1 EEERRRKRMEERLQL
16 IEEEHAQH
24 EEFWQQERA
33 RRRIE
38 YSEKELI
45 DTSKYG
51 SLERRT
57 PDSESISRRDP
68 KRRPKFSTKL
78 QDRQTTKGTRVR
90 LSCNIIYPAD
100 EEHPEIE
107 WFKGGYPIKE
117 DERIKI
123 INYEGLASLEVS
135 HTCRGDSGEYTCTA
149 KNRHGRVSTTCDLRV
164 KGEEDHRPS
173 PPTFTTSLRERYVME
188 DDELVLSCHVIGHP
202 QPKITWLKDADKLP
216 TSPRFQTSITEEGIC
231 KLIISSPRAADSGT
245 YTCHAENRVYRD
257 EISGTVQ
264 VQALLE
270 KERKNDRPDDSE
282 CPRFITELC
291 DQFVEENGTLTL
303 QVEVAGCPTPEVLW
317 LFNGRPL
324 HPSGKFRISATGGTN
339 TLTVFQVTTKD
350 LGCYSCKISN
360 KYGQTY
366 TMSTVSFGSPPP
378 RQIVTMAGVDVEM
391 KAPTFTTRP
400 ESMITVF
407 RDDEIRLSCAVQ
419 GEPTPRVTWLKG
431 SRDVSNT
438 FRAHKTVRDN
448 YHTLV
453 IREAQYIDSGTYT
466 VEAKNTNG
474 TVRAYCSI
482 KVREWYRSRS
492 FSPRSLDDRYPGGSS
507 SSSRGLADE
516 RRVTSGRFIRDVPGL
531 VGTPKA
537 RDVGKNWVSL
547 HWSKPEHSG
556 GVIVTAYK
564 VEAWILGE
572 EARWQELGVSPIAS
586 FDVYNLKPDREYLF
600 RVTPR
605 NKYGWGE
612 AVMTPRP
619 IRVGRKMEHPN
630 LPKALPH
637 QVRAM
642 PGGHISLD
650 AQITGEP
657 MPEIRWYKD
666 GTYIDV
672 NRYPRFSSISSE
684 SSIHNVFGLVS
695 KVSLRIAD
703 LQWEDEGKYE
713 LEVVNPGGR
722 VTSYT
727 RVTATSDC
735 SVLEAQDRINSNLLA
750 LSRLDNV
757 ACMAPQFTMRLRD
770 RRVQVGFPVRL
781 TCQIVGIPKPQ
792 VSWYKDDEPMPPD
805 DAHTM
810 WQEDGHFYTLEISS
824 STHDDAAV
832 YSASAVNPFGS
843 VLCRCRLI
851 VDSGLR
857 SYISPMFLRELEDQS
872 VREGSTITLQTVIE
886 AYPTIGVVWH
896 RDGQRI
902 RPTRKHSFSL
912 DVDGLAT
919 LVIRN
924 ADYTDGG
931 IYTCTAKNEMG
942 HIESLCRVSVSCTD
956 SDLASRKR
964 VVPRYNNEP
973 MFVRK
978 PRTIDAE
985 EGDLVI
991 IECEVAG
998 DPKPTVTWLRDWL
1011 KPSLYSDGSRFQEVG
1026 TGPVYRLE
1034 IPNCRVED
1042 TGAYS
1047 ILAKNDHGETRAII
1061 SLQVYAKGLKGEL
1074 EGRPIKRGVMEHV
1087 PVVTRALQDV
1097 RCCDGD
1103 SVTLEA
1109 LVDAPKT
1116 SLVRWEKQGKVLKLG
1131 GDVESE
1137 WDGSRVRLK
1146 IHEVYPEDEGEYS
1159 CIIFNDM
1166 GKAVTSATIVVE
1178 MADDKENDVTVQ
1190 LEHRPDLSRRTTP
1203 SRTNTPSR
1211 FSRSPS
1217 VGFQP
1222 RRRTP
1227 EPSTRSKTRRSHGPK
1242 FYYIPHDRIVEEGE
1256 SVSFQCAVKG
1266 CPVPRAVWDKD
1277 SIRILEDGRFKM
1289 TEKDEIRILEIPK
1302 VSQQDAG
1309 LYRVTIENDL
1319 GREQATAR
1327 LDVIKAT
1334 GNKYSGYVRSW
1345 YASPLTA
1352 PRFTRTMA
1360 STTVREAS
1368 RIRLSTE
1375 YRGSPTPRAKWYR
1388 NNELLPLCEEY
1399 PQSYDG
1405 KTATLEINEATI
1417 ADAGTYTCVLVNDA
1431 GRTECSCEV
1440 MVEHHK
1446 DTGDQPPYFLRPLQD
1461 HVALDGDQVTLSV
1474 KLSGSRPMKVVWVR
1488 DDQEIPDS
1496 PDFAYKE
1503 DESGKFSLMIRDVF
1517 PEDAGIYICEA
1528 YNAYGD
1534 VSCYCRLAVHDPRA
1548 AQSSPPRLVGC
1559 LTPIEVEEGASAR
1572 FCVAV
1577 YGSPQPILTWYCDG
1591 RKITPSPR
1599 IKVEMDEDVGIE
1611 EPIPHTLG
1619 ILHALSTDSGVISVI
1634 AENCL
1639 GSDTASTTLKVNLYT
1654 SRAQWTPSAP
1664 CTSSNINVSG
1674 SNSSALAPLH
1684 TSTSPAPR
1692 IRPMLKEVTNLAT
1705 GSVDSAYGSTSLRDS
1720 ASGCSSSLS
1729 NVSEL
1734 EYDHNTNKDRLQID
1748 TLSTQQSMDMT
1759 TAKQEKDNSEE
1770 AEDNEK
1776 NEINVEEETT
1786 KKDENKEEEE
1796 DNKKEEEEKEE
1807 EEDEEEEESG
1817 AEIMQGPLDMTVL
1830 MGQSA
1835 TLTATFTGKPE
1846 PVVSW
1851 LKKEQEIVTG
1861 GRYEV
1866 KTEEGITSLTI
1877 HDVVQAD
1884 CDKYTIVV
1892 RNIHAAHAAFASLAV
1907 GSAPEP
1913 PADKPNHSEVTADSV
1928 TLSWYGP
1935 TYDGGSVVTGYTV
1948 EACKSGQHEWYT
1960 LINGCHSTSYIAR
1973 GLEKNC
1979 QYEFRV
1985 RAQNVHGVSEP
1996 SKPSTPVTTSDP
2008 VDEEEPEPEDHETA
2022 FAPLNVEIE
2031 PGNLFDKKYSMHE
2044 EVGKGR
2050 FGIVYRVTEKANGTR
2065 RAAKIIKSRN
2075 AREKEKVREEIDIMN
2090 SLRHPKLLQ
2099 LLAAYEQQ
2107 REMVMVMEYISG
2119 GELFER
2125 VVADDFA
2132 LTERDCILFV
2142 RQICEGV
2149 DYMHKNLIVHL
2160 DLKPENILCVRRTSH
2175 QIKLID
2181 FGLAR
2186 RFNPED
2192 PCRVL
2197 FGTPEFIAP
2206 EIINYEPIGFSSDM
2220 WSVGVICYVLLS
2232 GLSPFMGDND
2242 AETFANITL
2251 AEFDFDDDAFS
2262 AITDDAKDFITSLL
2276 IQQKE

>member
-1 EEERRRKRMEERLQL
+1 
-16 IEEEHAQH
+16 
-24 EEFWQQERA
+24 
-33 RRRIE
+33 
-38 YSEKELI
+38 
-45 DTSKYG
+45 
-51 SLERRT
+51 
-57 PDSESISRRDP
+57 
-68 KRRPKFSTKL
+68 
-78 QDRQTTKGTRVR
+78 
-90 LSCNIIYPAD
+90 
-100 EEHPEIE
+100 
-107 WFKGGYPIKE
+107 
-117 DERIKI
+117 
-123 INYEGLASLEVS
+123 
-135 HTCRGDSGEYTCTA
+135 
-149 KNRHGRVSTTCDLRV
+149 
-164 KGEEDHRPS
+164 
-173 PPTFTTSLRERYVME
+173 
-188 DDELVLSCHVIGHP
+188 
-202 QPKITWLKDADKLP
+202 
-216 TSPRFQTSITEEGIC
+216 
-231 KLIISSPRAADSGT
+231 
-245 YTCHAENRVYRD
+245 
-257 EISGTVQ
+257 
-264 VQALLE
+264 
-270 KERKNDRPDDSE
+270 
-282 CPRFITELC
+282 
-291 DQFVEENGTLTL
+291 
-303 QVEVAGCPTPEVLW
+303 
-317 LFNGRPL
+317 
-324 HPSGKFRISATGGTN
+324 
-339 TLTVFQVTTKD
+339 
-350 LGCYSCKISN
+350 
-360 KYGQTY
+360 
-366 TMSTVSFGSPPP
+366 
-378 RQIVTMAGVDVEM
+378 
-391 KAPTFTTRP
+391 
-400 ESMITVF
+400 
-407 RDDEIRLSCAVQ
+407 
-419 GEPTPRVTWLKG
+419 
-431 SRDVSNT
+431 
-438 FRAHKTVRDN
+438 
-448 YHTLV
+448 
-453 IREAQYIDSGTYT
+453 
-466 VEAKNTNG
+466 
-474 TVRAYCSI
+474 
-482 KVREWYRSRS
+482 
-492 FSPRSLDDRYPGGSS
+492 
-507 SSSRGLADE
+507 
-516 RRVTSGRFIRDVPGL
+516 
-531 VGTPKA
+531 
-537 RDVGKNWVSL
+537 
-547 HWSKPEHSG
+547 
-556 GVIVTAYK
+556 
-564 VEAWILGE
+564 
-572 EARWQELGVSPIAS
+572 
-586 FDVYNLKPDREYLF
+586 
-600 RVTPR
+600 
-605 NKYGWGE
+605 
-612 AVMTPRP
+612 
-619 IRVGRKMEHPN
+619 
-630 LPKALPH
+630 
-637 QVRAM
+637 
-642 PGGHISLD
+642 
-650 AQITGEP
+650 
-657 MPEIRWYKD
+657 
-666 GTYIDV
+666 
-672 NRYPRFSSISSE
+672 
-684 SSIHNVFGLVS
+684 
-695 KVSLRIAD
+695 
-703 LQWEDEGKYE
+703 
-713 LEVVNPGGR
+713 
-722 VTSYT
+722 
-727 RVTATSDC
+727 
-735 SVLEAQDRINSNLLA
+735 
-750 LSRLDNV
+750 
-757 ACMAPQFTMRLRD
+757 MAPQFTMRLRD

-1217 VGFQP
+1217 VGFQREGSAHSWAGVGWREP
-1222 RRRTP
+1222 SVTISHWRPLSRGSSRCYSRRRTP

-1289 TEKDEIRILEIPK
+1289 TEKDE
-1302 VSQQDAG
+1302 
-1309 LYRVTIENDL
+1309 
-1319 GREQATAR
+1319 
-1327 LDVIKAT
+1327 AT

-1534 VSCYCRLAVHDPRA
+1534 VSCYCRLAVHEPFQSSSTPPRA
-1548 AQSSPPRLVGC
+1548 RGI
-1559 LTPIEVEEGASAR
+1559 LTPFEVEEGSPGSV
-1572 FCVAV
+1572 FSV
-1577 YGSPQPILTWYCDG
+1577 YGSPKPIPRVRDG
-1591 RKITPSPR
+1591 RKIKPPLL
-1599 IKVEMDEDVGIE
+1599 KVEMDEDVGIE

-1692 IRPMLKEVTNLAT
+1692 IRPMLKEVSLVEYHLRFIAVLKNSFCVYSVKSISDILYENLQF
-1705 GSVDSAYGSTSLRDS
+1705 R
-1720 ASGCSSSLS
+1720 
-1729 NVSEL
+1729 
-1734 EYDHNTNKDRLQID
+1734 
-1748 TLSTQQSMDMT
+1748 
-1759 TAKQEKDNSEE
+1759 
-1770 AEDNEK
+1770 
-1776 NEINVEEETT
+1776 
-1786 KKDENKEEEE
+1786 
-1796 DNKKEEEEKEE
+1796 
-1807 EEDEEEEESG
+1807 
-1817 AEIMQGPLDMTVL
+1817 
-1830 MGQSA
+1830 
-1835 TLTATFTGKPE
+1835 
-1846 PVVSW
+1846 
-1851 LKKEQEIVTG
+1851 
-1861 GRYEV
+1861 
-1866 KTEEGITSLTI
+1866 
-1877 HDVVQAD
+1877 
-1884 CDKYTIVV
+1884 
-1892 RNIHAAHAAFASLAV
+1892 
-1907 GSAPEP
+1907 
-1913 PADKPNHSEVTADSV
+1913 
-1928 TLSWYGP
+1928 
-1935 TYDGGSVVTGYTV
+1935 
-1948 EACKSGQHEWYT
+1948 
-1960 LINGCHSTSYIAR
+1960 CHSTSYIAR

-2160 DLKPENILCVRRTSH
+2160 DLKVSYKQL
-2175 QIKLID
+2175 D
-2181 FGLAR
+2181 
-2186 RFNPED
+2186 
-2192 PCRVL
+2192 
-2197 FGTPEFIAP
+2197 
-2206 EIINYEPIGFSSDM
+2206 IIF
-2220 WSVGVICYVLLS
+2220 
-2232 GLSPFMGDND
+2232 
-2242 AETFANITL
+2242 
-2251 AEFDFDDDAFS
+2251 
-2262 AITDDAKDFITSLL
+2262 
-2276 IQQKE
+2276 